1 MRKLLWVT
9 TMITVCGLLIGF
21 SETGSFRFD
30 ATGVAAEEHPAGS
43 IITEA
48 RVMPRHKAV
57 RLAWKATVP
66 EDGPITFEIRRSM
79 VSPDGDEVL
88 VATIEAEPGEK
99 SYRYVDKSV
108 PVEENYFYKIVI
120 PETGETM
127 GPLQA
132 RPPFSLPST

>member
-1 MRKLLWVT
+1 MSKPLWIAI
-9 TMITVCGLLIGF
+9 TMILWGLLIGF
-21 SETGSFRFD
+21 SGTGSFHV
-30 ATGVAAEEHPAGS
+30 ATTTAVAAEHGGS
-43 IITEA
+43 TITEI

-57 RLAWKATVP
+57 RLTWKATVP
-66 EDGPITFEIRRSM
+66 EDTPMTFEIRRSM

-88 VATIEAEPGEK
+88 VVTIEAEPGEK

-127 GPLQA
+127 GPFQV